1 MPLLDMKSL
10 LEKAKKEKYGVGAFS
25 IANMEMIM
33 GTIKAAEELNSPIIL
48 QIAEVRLN
56 YSPLYLIGPMM
67 LEAAKNAKVP
77 VAVHLDHGMTL
88 EKIKEALEL
97 GFTSVM
103 IDGSQYPLE
112 ENIEITKK
120 VIEEAKKYGA
130 TVESEIGR
138 VGGSEDGKENHGIVH
153 TDVAEAE
160 KFYNETNVNALAVAI
175 GNAHGVYK
183 GDPELN
189 FEILDSI
196 NKTLD
201 VPLVLHGGSGIS
213 KEDFRHCI
221 ELGIH
226 KINVAT
232 STFNSVEKNV
242 RETYGSNENQK
253 IDYFKLHAAEIQGA
267 YENVKMHIEIFN
279 SKNKG

>member
-67 LEAAKNAKVP
+67 IEAAKKAKVP

-88 EKIKEALEL
+88 EVIKEALEL

-120 VIEEAKKYGA
+120 IKKRC
-130 TVESEIGR
+130 GR
-138 VGGSEDGKENHGIVH
+138 IFGK
-153 TDVAEAE
+153 
-160 KFYNETNVNALAVAI
+160 Y
-175 GNAHGVYK
+175 
-183 GDPELN
+183 
-189 FEILDSI
+189 S
-196 NKTLD
+196 
-201 VPLVLHGGSGIS
+201 
-213 KEDFRHCI
+213 
-221 ELGIH
+221 
-226 KINVAT
+226 
-232 STFNSVEKNV
+232 
-242 RETYGSNENQK
+242 
-253 IDYFKLHAAEIQGA
+253 
-267 YENVKMHIEIFN
+267 
-279 SKNKG
+279 

>member
-67 LEAAKNAKVP
+67 IEAAKKAKVP

-88 EKIKEALEL
+88 EVIKEALEL

-120 VIEEAKKYGA
+120 VMEQAKLYGA
-130 TVESEIGR
+130 TVEAEIGR

-160 KFYNETNVNALAVAI
+160 KFYKKTSVNALAVAI

-183 GDPELN
+183 GEPKLN
-189 FEILDSI
+189 FEILDKI
-196 NKTLD
+196 NKIID
-201 VPLVLHGGSGIS
+201 IPLVLHGGSGIS
-213 KEDFRHCI
+213 EKDFRHCI
-221 ELGIH
+221 DLGIH

-232 STFNSVEKNV
+232 STFNSVEKSV
-242 RETYGSNENQK
+242 REMYSGDEKVKQ
-253 IDYFKLHAAEIQGA
+253 DYFKLHAAEIQGA

-279 SKNKG
+279 SKNKA